1 MVEYPPTGIDVV
13 CFSLPLILGKER
25 LGLLGESPGEWRLVG
40 VGSAAMFKVGR
51 SRPLSTQKTHH
62 CCACLS
68 LLLVASFGLGYLH
81 RACPYR
87 ADKEASERSWHS
99 IQSLM
104 QPECVRRDLSVGRGY
119 REFLGRLAE
128 IPIQT
133 CNGSHRPPLKEVAVF
148 PTFIWGHL
156 ERLIR
161 LGVEVYLPLRF
172 HVEEIQKV
180 AMSICRPLTD
190 WTMSPTSIAIAGDL
204 VADPP
209 MRGVSKGY
217 GGYLIWLGIPDLLPP
232 GPSTLMLGVRIGLTR
247 ESRGSCR
254 EMSAALSRAQERSKG
269 WRITIRKFS
278 SWHIAPRVCHNVM
291 EEFPPKVDEVK
302 DGGMSGATIVGKKKS
317 SQTQRA
323 KLGSLRNRLRSIWR
337 LGSEEARREE
347 ELSLRG
353 SEKAWLGRR
362 GRGDGFGND
371 GSEQFPLGSN
381 VVRREGFQK
390 ESSLRSKSGYFPIF
404 HLPNGKAPIMT
415 CLKSGL
421 GFQALILMDKLPRVE
436 AMEVEELWALKTRC
450 KKKRNSELKNC
461 VLKRRK
467 LEGGRPPVSDKF
479 DSLKIITSLP
489 SALKPF
495 IRELKNVS
503 KGICVPNTMIK
514 SASTTMLDAFVD
526 SVFEFVDQPLLSS
539 QSNFAPVDEL
549 GGAVVITSIEG
560 KFPITFPRL
569 HELTC
574 PYLMEEL
581 ERQRKIAYLLRVRG
595 PNPLFGGLKSTQS
608 VFGRSSHLRF
618 GKVNKY
624 ISNTNVFE
632 HSGKFYSIAEN
643 HIPQE
648 IDILTLK
655 TLGNWD
661 VPGAWNRPFT
671 SHPKRS
677 PGTGELVVIGVD
689 AIKPFTKLGII
700 SADGKELI
708 HEVDL
713 ELNRCSLCHEVGIT
727 QRYNVILDF
736 PLTIDIKRL
745 VSGGPLIKYNK
756 EGHARIGI
764 MPRFGDA
771 SSICWFEVLPNCTFH
786 ILNCFE
792 DEDEVVVWG
801 CRALE
806 SIIPGPDMGLNK
818 FEWFSRGLKPL
829 GGMLKLGGLAKLH
842 FEEPDIS
849 ARESEEVIKVEY
861 NMFEKNTF
869 CSGAAFVSKEGG
881 VEEDDGWII
890 TFVHHEDTDIS
901 QVYVIDTKKF
911 SSKPVAKVTLP
922 RRVPYGFHGAFVPI
936 SSRTQN

>member
-1 MVEYPPTGIDVV
+1 
-13 CFSLPLILGKER
+13 
-25 LGLLGESPGEWRLVG
+25 
-40 VGSAAMFKVGR
+40 
-51 SRPLSTQKTHH
+51 
-62 CCACLS
+62 
-68 LLLVASFGLGYLH
+68 
-81 RACPYR
+81 
-87 ADKEASERSWHS
+87 
-99 IQSLM
+99 
-104 QPECVRRDLSVGRGY
+104 
-119 REFLGRLAE
+119 
-128 IPIQT
+128 
-133 CNGSHRPPLKEVAVF
+133 
-148 PTFIWGHL
+148 
-156 ERLIR
+156 
-161 LGVEVYLPLRF
+161 
-172 HVEEIQKV
+172 
-180 AMSICRPLTD
+180 
-190 WTMSPTSIAIAGDL
+190 
-204 VADPP
+204 
-209 MRGVSKGY
+209 
-217 GGYLIWLGIPDLLPP
+217 
-232 GPSTLMLGVRIGLTR
+232 
-247 ESRGSCR
+247 
-254 EMSAALSRAQERSKG
+254 
-269 WRITIRKFS
+269 
-278 SWHIAPRVCHNVM
+278 
-291 EEFPPKVDEVK
+291 
-302 DGGMSGATIVGKKKS
+302 
-317 SQTQRA
+317 
-323 KLGSLRNRLRSIWR
+323 
-337 LGSEEARREE
+337 
-347 ELSLRG
+347 
-353 SEKAWLGRR
+353 
-362 GRGDGFGND
+362 
-371 GSEQFPLGSN
+371 
-381 VVRREGFQK
+381 
-390 ESSLRSKSGYFPIF
+390 
-404 HLPNGKAPIMT
+404 
-415 CLKSGL
+415 
-421 GFQALILMDKLPRVE
+421 
-436 AMEVEELWALKTRC
+436 
-450 KKKRNSELKNC
+450 
-461 VLKRRK
+461 
-467 LEGGRPPVSDKF
+467 
-479 DSLKIITSLP
+479 
-489 SALKPF
+489 
-495 IRELKNVS
+495 
-503 KGICVPNTMIK
+503 MIK
-514 SASTTMLDAFVD
+514 SAFTTMLDAFVD

-560 KFPITFPRL
+560 EIPDNFP
-569 HELTC
+569 EG
-574 PYLMEEL
+574 
-581 ERQRKIAYLLRVRG
+581 AYIRNG

-608 VFGRSSHLRF
+608 VFGRSSHVWIEGEGMLHALYFSKDSDSKWIVQYDNKYVETETFKLEKQRNKPSFLPAIEGDSPAILSAYLLNLLRF

-829 GGMLKLGGLAKLH
+829 GGLNSTEGNAETPERDGFLFSRCYEWRLNMRTGQGRERNLTGTEFSMDFPMINGNFTGLKNRFGYTQVLDSTASSISGMLKLGGLAKLH